1 MTKKSTPVAT
11 ATEPGPPPE
20 IGRDSAGTASGNQP
34 DRGPTAECQQADSDT
49 PHVDKVVHPP
59 SGLIASIGG
68 LREIA
73 HRCLA
78 NEPLDRYLQVW
89 LGSALQGY
97 LSHQYR
103 TIEQALNL
111 RFPKGGIPWWREEAI
126 RIRNAS
132 LRDLA
137 DLFLRD
143 CNLCQQARQ
152 ILIMS
157 TRYAAS
163 AWRID
168 REESEMPTHYAE
180 TPKEYLWSA
189 FKSGAPMPIGERQL
203 RNVLGC

>member
-1 MTKKSTPVAT
+1 MTRNSTPIAT
-11 ATEPGPPPE
+11 ATESGSPLE
-20 IGRDSAGTASGNQP
+20 IERGSAGTAKGNHP
-34 DRGPTAECQQADSDT
+34 DRGPTARRQQADSDA
-49 PHVDKVVHPP
+49 PHVDEVARAPI
-59 SGLIASIGG
+59 SLFATIGT

-78 NEPLDRYLQVW
+78 NEPLDRYLQLW

-132 LRDLA
+132 LQNLA
-137 DLFLRD
+137 SQFLWD

-152 ILIMS
+152 ILTMS

-168 REESEMPTHYAE
+168 RDGSEMPTRYAG

-203 RNVLGC
+203 RNVLAC